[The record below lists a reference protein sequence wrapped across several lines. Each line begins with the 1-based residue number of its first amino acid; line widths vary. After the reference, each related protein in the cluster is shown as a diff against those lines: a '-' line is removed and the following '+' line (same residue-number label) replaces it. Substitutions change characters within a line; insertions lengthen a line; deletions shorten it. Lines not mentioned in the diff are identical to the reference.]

1 MVWGLVRKAGQFLGE
16 VHRKASHGVNA
27 VKGAIEKVK
36 GFGSKASQFLD
47 NLGVAGQI
55 VKKTAGA
62 LADRPIPQLGG
73 RSARQV
79 AQTVE
84 QGVGSAERVLRGD
97 REELGR
103 LAQAGL
109 SRAMRR

>member
-36 GFGSKASQFLD
+36 GFGVKAGQFLD
-47 NLGVAGQI
+47 NLGAGGKAVREVVERVADQ
-55 VKKTAGA
+55 
-62 LADRPIPQLGG
+62 PIPQLGG
-73 RSARQV
+73 RSARQ
-79 AQTVE
+79 AFQQVE
-84 QGVGSAERVLRGD
+84 QGVGTAERVLRGD
-97 REELGR
+97 RAELGR

-109 SRAMRR
+109 SRVMRR